1 MTKQLSGIYAALL
14 TGFSDDGAFSIA
26 RQNAILDYVTA
37 QNLTGLYVGG
47 SSAEDG
53 LMEVEELVAQ
63 QEVVQ
68 AHAGARDMTLIAH
81 VGRASLRASIRLAK
95 AAEQNGFQAISALPP
110 HAYPHTEAEIQTYY
124 ATLSAATSL
133 PLIAYEI
140 PVRTHCALPVKLL
153 TSILEMPGVAGLK
166 FTSNDF
172 FKLALLRKAAPDAV
186 LFSGFDEILS
196 AGLVSGADGGIGTT
210 YNVIGSLYT
219 ALHQA
224 VQSGDLERAQQLQC
238 VSQDF
243 IEVLIDVGVIPGTKL
258 ALQVLGVDSGPARA
272 PLTLRVADAEA
283 RIKAAL
289 AAPELAPW
297 LAKARV

>member
-1 MTKQLSGIYAALL
+1 MTKQLSGTYAALL
-14 TGFSDDGAFSIA
+14 TGFSDDGAFSNV

-53 LMEVEELVAQ
+53 LMEVDELVAQ
-63 QEVVQ
+63 QEVVRD
-68 AHAGARDMTLIAH
+68 HAIARDMTLIAH
-81 VGRASLRASIRLAK
+81 VGRASLRSSVRLAK
-95 AAEQNGFQAISALPP
+95 AAEQNGFHAISALPP
-110 HAYPHTEAEIQTYY
+110 HAYPHTEAEIQAYY

-140 PVRTHCALPVKLL
+140 PVRTHCALSIDLL
-153 TSILEMPGVAGLK
+153 TSVLGMQGVAGLK
-166 FTSNDF
+166 FTSNDI
-172 FKLALLRKAAPDAV
+172 FKLALLRKAAPDSV
-186 LFSGFDEILS
+186 LFFGYDEILS

-224 VQSGDLERAQQLQC
+224 IQSSDLERAQHLQRA
-238 VSQDF
+238 SQDF
-243 IEVLIDVGVIPGTKL
+243 IQVLIDIGVIPATKL
-258 ALQVLGVDSGPARA
+258 ALQVLGVDAGPARE
-272 PLTLRVADAEA
+272 PLTLRVPDAEA
-283 RIKAAL
+283 RLKAAL